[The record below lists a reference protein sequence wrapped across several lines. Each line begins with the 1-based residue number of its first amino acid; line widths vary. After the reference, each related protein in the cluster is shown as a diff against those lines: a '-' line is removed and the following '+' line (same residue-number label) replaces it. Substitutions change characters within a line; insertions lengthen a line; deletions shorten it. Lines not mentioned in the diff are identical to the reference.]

1 MNDFS
6 YLHTN
11 CFELSMYV
19 GCDKFP
25 HESELPEE
33 WENNRESLL
42 VFMEQV
48 WRQLSPRSS
57 HIQKGEAQ
65 TMSRKRHVNYYPLLF
80 LDDANWLLICPC
92 CSSHWRTDW
101 NVLVTRQ
108 AAVTSPG
115 KNCCSQTDFYG
126 LKSNESGTN
135 IIKSSWLK
143 QILGN
148 INLHGVNTASSHR

>member
-48 WRQLSPRSS
+48 RRVREAVPTAQLT
-57 HIQKGEAQ
+57 HQEG
-65 TMSRKRHVNYYPLLF
+65 
-80 LDDANWLLICPC
+80 
-92 CSSHWRTDW
+92 
-101 NVLVTRQ
+101 
-108 AAVTSPG
+108 
-115 KNCCSQTDFYG
+115 G
-126 LKSNESGTN
+126 LMK
-135 IIKSSWLK
+135 
-143 QILGN
+143 
-148 INLHGVNTASSHR
+148 